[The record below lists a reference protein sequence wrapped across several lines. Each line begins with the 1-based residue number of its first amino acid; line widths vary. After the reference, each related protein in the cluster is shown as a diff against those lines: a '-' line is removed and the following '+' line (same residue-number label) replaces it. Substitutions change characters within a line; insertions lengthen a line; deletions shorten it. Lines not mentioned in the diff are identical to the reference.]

1 MILAPGG
8 RDADVASSLL
18 SAAKIVCRSAGDLHS
33 FVAALSDHVAF
44 GVLTEETVRSSDLK
58 PLASWIAGQPSWSDM
73 PFIVLTQR
81 GGGPEKNPAAA
92 RLSEILG
99 NVTFLERPFHAT
111 TFISVARTAMK
122 GRQRQYEARARLY
135 DLADGERRL
144 QAALEAGRLG
154 SWELELKANR
164 LMTSALFRTIFGQ
177 PKDGALSYEQLLAT
191 IHGDDLP
198 RLKRAISLTVETGRD
213 CEIDFRCIWP
223 DATQHWVDVRAQ
235 LYRDRNGGAQKLVG
249 IASDITKR
257 RAAEDTLKSV
267 NDLLEERV
275 SLRTAELKAANAG
288 LIEEV
293 AQRERAEEQLR
304 QAQKMEVIG
313 QLTGGVAHDFN
324 NLLMAVLGN
333 LDLLRKHFQHDPKAS
348 RLIDGAVQGAKR
360 GAALTQRL
368 LAFARRQDLS
378 AEPTDLGKLVTGM
391 EDLLKRS
398 VGTTIAIEVLLED
411 NLMPA
416 MIDSNQVE
424 LALLNLVVNARDAM
438 PSGGVIKVRVRG
450 EEIREVSK
458 DLTSGRYL
466 VLSVEDTGTGMSE
479 QTLMKAV
486 DPFFSTKEVGK
497 GTGLGLSMVHGL
509 ALQLKGSL
517 RLTSAVGHGTFA
529 ELWLPE
535 TFRPISIDDALE
547 PGGIGVTRA
556 IRILM
561 VDDDALIAMAS
572 VDMLEDLGHEV
583 VEANSG
589 ADALKY
595 LESGNT
601 FDLMI
606 TDYSMPGMTGAEL
619 AKAVREKVP
628 GMPILIATGYADL
641 PAGSG
646 MDLPRLGKP
655 YTQAQLA
662 AEIGKVL
669 HRG

>member
-1 MILAPGG
+1 M
-8 RDADVASSLL
+8 
-18 SAAKIVCRSAGDLHS
+18 
-33 FVAALSDHVAF
+33 
-44 GVLTEETVRSSDLK
+44 
-58 PLASWIAGQPSWSDM
+58 
-73 PFIVLTQR
+73 
-81 GGGPEKNPAAA
+81 
-92 RLSEILG
+92 
-99 NVTFLERPFHAT
+99 
-111 TFISVARTAMK
+111 
-122 GRQRQYEARARLY
+122 
-135 DLADGERRL
+135 
-144 QAALEAGRLG
+144 
-154 SWELELKANR
+154 
-164 LMTSALFRTIFGQ
+164 
-177 PKDGALSYEQLLAT
+177 
-191 IHGDDLP
+191 
-198 RLKRAISLTVETGRD
+198 
-213 CEIDFRCIWP
+213 
-223 DATQHWVDVRAQ
+223 
-235 LYRDRNGGAQKLVG
+235 
-249 IASDITKR
+249 
-257 RAAEDTLKSV
+257 
-267 NDLLEERV
+267 
-275 SLRTAELKAANAG
+275 
-288 LIEEV
+288 
-293 AQRERAEEQLR
+293 
-304 QAQKMEVIG
+304 
-313 QLTGGVAHDFN
+313 
-324 NLLMAVLGN
+324 
-333 LDLLRKHFQHDPKAS
+333 
-348 RLIDGAVQGAKR
+348 
-360 GAALTQRL
+360 

-450 EEIREVSK
+450 EEIRGVSK

-466 VLSVEDTGTGMSE
+466 VLSVEDSGTGMSE

-486 DPFFSTKEVGK
+486 DPFFSTKELGK

-517 RLTSAVGHGTFA
+517 RLTSAVGHGTIA

-535 TFRPISIDDALE
+535 TFRPISVDDAVE
-547 PGGIGVTRA
+547 PVGIGVTRA
-556 IRILM
+556 VRILM

-589 ADALKY
+589 ADALKC
-595 LESGNT
+595 LESGNA
-601 FDLMI
+601 FDLVI

-646 MDLPRLGKP
+646 IDLPRLGKP

-662 AEIGKVL
+662 AEIGKAL